1 VSHGPAKFAL
11 IDGVIL
17 VVLVMALT
25 IFACIQIEPPEQDVA
40 EKQETSAKHCCDGGS
55 RIGCDASRPT
65 LEAASLCLVLLA
77 FALGLVAILRLANDG
92 NLIPLII
99 PDEE

>member
-1 VSHGPAKFAL
+1 M
-11 IDGVIL
+11 
-17 VVLVMALT
+17 LVMALT
-25 IFACIQIEPPEQDVA
+25 IFACIQIEPPEQDIA
-40 EKQETSAKHCCDGGS
+40 EKQETPPKHCCDRGL

-65 LEAASLCLVLLA
+65 ASGASLCLVLLA